1 MSFADDIERRALP
14 LRRAILAHPF
24 ITGVGDGTLDAAKF
38 RYYVMQDYVYLIDYS
53 RVLALAAARA
63 PDLETMGWFAGLL
76 DETLNTEMELHRG
89 YCAEFG
95 ITRPELEATEA
106 APATLAYTSFL
117 LKVAHQGSFGELV
130 ASLLPCQWGYWEIG
144 DHLARLG
151 EPQRAPLYCQWVQMY
166 SSAEFA
172 ELAQAIRSLA
182 DRIGEGAGPGELAAM
197 GEAYL
202 TSLRLE
208 HRFWEMAYTLEDWGV

>member
-1 MSFADDIERRALP
+1 MSFADDIELRALP

-130 ASLLPCQWGYWEIG
+130 ASLLPCQWG
-144 DHLARLG
+144 
-151 EPQRAPLYCQWVQMY
+151 PPLLSVGSDVLLRGIC
-166 SSAEFA
+166 
-172 ELAQAIRSLA
+172 
-182 DRIGEGAGPGELAAM
+182 GAGSGHPLPG
-197 GEAYL
+197 GP
-202 TSLRLE
+202 
-208 HRFWEMAYTLEDWGV
+208 HRRGGRTRRVGRHG